1 MASIVGAKTKETYH
15 GGICS
20 FSVSPCSQQRQLQ
33 LLQLVGDVTSQSV
46 DLRFGDRQMVFSE
59 DVRLLERRTLLD
71 CEKVGKL
78 TTEGG

>member
-1 MASIVGAKTKETYH
+1 MVGYVLFLFLLAH
-15 GGICS
+15 NSGSCS
-20 FSVSPCSQQRQLQ
+20 YCSWLPV
-33 LLQLVGDVTSQSV
+33 VGDVTSQSV